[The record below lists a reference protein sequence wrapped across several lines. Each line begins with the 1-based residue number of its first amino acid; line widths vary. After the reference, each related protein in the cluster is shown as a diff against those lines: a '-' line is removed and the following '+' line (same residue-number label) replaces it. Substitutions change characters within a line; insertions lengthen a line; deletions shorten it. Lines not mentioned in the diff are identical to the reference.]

1 MGRRLAKV
9 FAAWLCSARLCSAR
23 LCIVLLATFSSGAVF
38 AATSADGVV
47 SGGLERWLNTEVLP
61 PLKNLLS
68 NHPRFKGETIRVAG
82 LTDGRPHQVSDEL
95 TQAVASA
102 LTHGLLKEDGVRIA
116 WREASASPCAL
127 PRALPYLL
135 GIEVSRKGSRS
146 FQVTVAMIDV
156 DESVWVSGASYRYDG
171 RLSAAQARAVKKP
184 ITTAAVGTVSSP
196 APLAD
201 HPAITA
207 ALAAQIGCRGIE
219 GEVFIKSPEQ
229 AVLAP
234 IVANLQQRI
243 ARRASLDVVTDL
255 KSADWVL
262 QLQLK
267 RVVGAGHELVALL
280 SANETEDASGASSE
294 AETSRAQ
301 QRLAALF
308 VEPTPAQL
316 AQFAPVTASPR
327 TPSEPSVARPSLP
340 AAQTAV
346 ELIKSVKRSRPDA
359 GGRCRTRRGRCVEV
373 EVELNR
379 PAYLVLFHT
388 AADNTSADRLGAVSV
403 ERCERA
409 FVDPKSG
416 KTRYRVTTQSREAG
430 IYVLATPHFAVAQQL
445 QHQLAAG
452 DANCQ
457 AVGGDASW
465 LSATR
470 ELLDTVADRVD
481 WQVLR
486 VGSAT
491 TRPSPVVAQ
500 HRRVK

>member
-1 MGRRLAKV
+1 MSRCLVLMGKQLAK
-9 FAAWLCSARLCSAR
+9 ALAAR
-23 LCIVLLATFSSGAVF
+23 LCIVLFATLPSGAVL
-38 AATSADGVV
+38 AATSSDGLVT
-47 SGGLERWLNTEVLP
+47 GGLERWLNTDVLP
-61 PLKNLLS
+61 PLKKLLS

-116 WREASASPCAL
+116 WRETSASPCAL

-146 FQVTVAMIDV
+146 FQVTVSMIDV
-156 DESVWVSGASYRYDG
+156 DESVWVAGASYRYDG
-171 RLSAAQARAVKKP
+171 RLSTAQTGAVNRP
-184 ITTAAVGTVSSP
+184 ITTAAVGSVSSP
-196 APLAD
+196 APLVD
-201 HPAITA
+201 HAVITA

-219 GEVFIKSPEQ
+219 GEVFIRVPQQ
-229 AVLAP
+229 AALAP
-234 IVANLQQRI
+234 IVANLQQQV
-243 ARRASLDVVTDL
+243 ARRASLDVVTDQ

-267 RVVGAGHELVALL
+267 RVVGAGHELVALM
-280 SANETEDASGASSE
+280 SANETQGAAAADGDAP
-294 AETSRAQ
+294 AQ

-308 VEPTPAQL
+308 VEPTAAQL
-316 AQFAPVTASPR
+316 AQFAPATKSPQK
-327 TPSEPSVARPSLP
+327 PSVPSDARQSI
-340 AAQTAV
+340 AGAQTAV

-359 GGRCRTRRGRCVEV
+359 GSKCRTRRGRCVEV

-388 AADNTSADRLGAVSV
+388 AADSIRAGRSSGVSV
-403 ERCERA
+403 GRCERA

-416 KTRYRVTTQSREAG
+416 RTRYRVTTQTREAG
-430 IYVLATPHFAVAQQL
+430 IYVIATPQLSVAQQL
-445 QHQLAAG
+445 QRQLAAG

-457 AVGGDASW
+457 AVGGDSSW

-470 ELLDTVADRVD
+470 QLLDAVADRID
-481 WQVLR
+481 WQVVR
-486 VGSAT
+486 IGGAT
-491 TRPSPVVAQ
+491 TRPAAVVAQ
-500 HRRVK
+500 HRRSK